1 MKIQFGIGRKCINP
15 EVPIS
20 LAGYFN
26 KRMWTQILD
35 DIEVRAVVFK
45 DGDNTGAI
53 INMDILSIN
62 WKLYGA
68 IRNAIT
74 AAGITGFDE
83 NNLLICATHTHT
95 APLTGGDPN
104 SDVYNEF
111 AGKKAAEALKEALAN
126 MEEGEILTA
135 MTSDSRFIFNRRYW
149 MKDGRVV
156 TNPGK
161 LNPDIV
167 RPEGEIDPEIPMI
180 AFRTAAGIKLLF
192 TSMVNHT
199 DTIGGCGVS
208 ADWPGFLRR
217 TVEPQLAPGAM
228 MVTMV
233 GTSGNINH
241 FDVSTDMDQTCYA
254 EPERIGK
261 GYAETVLAALDKLAP
276 ISGEGFK
283 VNSQKVTTGVR
294 EVDPEEIAAAEAVIA
309 KYPDIDVNSPESVKD
324 LTSEDLAK
332 GTPFALKYFA
342 NALLAVVN
350 KTIKPS
356 FLLHCFKFGDSTILG
371 SLPSEPFV
379 EIGLV
384 VRKGVNAGKFCM
396 ITSHGNCNGGESY
409 YGGYIPNPWNY
420 GRGGY
425 EDTPRSSGYSKCT
438 SEALVAGWYELA
450 KK

>member
-68 IRNAIT
+68 IRDAIT

-167 RPEGEIDPEIPMI
+167 RPEGDIDPEIPMI